1 MIDEKIILQEL
12 DGMIKIQQKSVE
24 QAEQESSNE
33 AVVYLESKELAAYMR
48 VRNMIKEKGAHKAA
62 TPLGTQIKVQRKLY
76 HRLRKETN
84 MKDKFLAKCDNAV
97 IKSCRFAEVG
107 DEDKA
112 FKVLEDMAEEAVT
125 EVLGYVNPI
134 SEHTSVFIVP
144 VLRAVSDALEKGLTD
159 YDKGIS
165 EYIESFLGRS
175 VKSEITKE
183 ENDNGKNDLD
193 HTK

>member
-1 MIDEKIILQEL
+1 MIDEKILLQEL
-12 DGMIKIQQKSVE
+12 DEMIKIQQKSVE
-24 QAEQESSNE
+24 RAEQGSNE
-33 AVVYLESKELAAYMR
+33 AVVYLESRELAAYMK
-48 VRNMIKEKGAHKAA
+48 VRNLIKEKSAHKAA
-62 TPLGTQIKVQRKLY
+62 TPLGTQIKVQKKLY

-84 MKDKFLAKCDNAV
+84 IKDKFLAKCDNAV
-97 IKSCRFAEVG
+97 IKSCRFVEVG

-134 SEHTSVFIVP
+134 SEHTLVFIVP
-144 VLRAVSDALEKGLTD
+144 VLRTVSDALEKGLTD
-159 YDKGIS
+159 YDRGIS

-183 ENDNGKNDLD
+183 EKDNGKNDLD

>member
-1 MIDEKIILQEL
+1 
-12 DGMIKIQQKSVE
+12 
-24 QAEQESSNE
+24 
-33 AVVYLESKELAAYMR
+33 
-48 VRNMIKEKGAHKAA
+48 
-62 TPLGTQIKVQRKLY
+62 
-76 HRLRKETN
+76 

-97 IKSCRFAEVG
+97 IKDCRFVEVG

-144 VLRAVSDALEKGLTD
+144 ILRAVSDALEGGLTD
-159 YDKGIS
+159 YDRGIS

-183 ENDNGKNDLD
+183 EKDNGKNDLD

>member
-1 MIDEKIILQEL
+1 M
-12 DGMIKIQQKSVE
+12 
-24 QAEQESSNE
+24 
-33 AVVYLESKELAAYMR
+33 
-48 VRNMIKEKGAHKAA
+48 
-62 TPLGTQIKVQRKLY
+62 
-76 HRLRKETN
+76 
-84 MKDKFLAKCDNAV
+84 
-97 IKSCRFAEVG
+97 
-107 DEDKA
+107 
-112 FKVLEDMAEEAVT
+112 
-125 EVLGYVNPI
+125 
-134 SEHTSVFIVP
+134 FIVP

>member
-1 MIDEKIILQEL
+1 MREEQNNDNR
-12 DGMIKIQQKSVE
+12 IQK
-24 QAEQESSNE
+24 
-33 AVVYLESKELAAYMR
+33 
-48 VRNMIKEKGAHKAA
+48 KGAHKAA
-62 TPLGTQIKVQRKLY
+62 TPLGTQIKVQKKLY

>member
-1 MIDEKIILQEL
+1 
-12 DGMIKIQQKSVE
+12 
-24 QAEQESSNE
+24 
-33 AVVYLESKELAAYMR
+33 
-48 VRNMIKEKGAHKAA
+48 
-62 TPLGTQIKVQRKLY
+62 
-76 HRLRKETN
+76 

-193 HTK
+193 NTK

>member
-1 MIDEKIILQEL
+1 
-12 DGMIKIQQKSVE
+12 
-24 QAEQESSNE
+24 
-33 AVVYLESKELAAYMR
+33 
-48 VRNMIKEKGAHKAA
+48 
-62 TPLGTQIKVQRKLY
+62 
-76 HRLRKETN
+76 

-97 IKSCRFAEVG
+97 IKSCRFVEVG

-134 SEHTSVFIVP
+134 SEHTLVFIVP
-144 VLRAVSDALEKGLTD
+144 VLRTVSDALEKGLTD
-159 YDKGIS
+159 YDRGIS

-183 ENDNGKNDLD
+183 EKDNRKNDLD